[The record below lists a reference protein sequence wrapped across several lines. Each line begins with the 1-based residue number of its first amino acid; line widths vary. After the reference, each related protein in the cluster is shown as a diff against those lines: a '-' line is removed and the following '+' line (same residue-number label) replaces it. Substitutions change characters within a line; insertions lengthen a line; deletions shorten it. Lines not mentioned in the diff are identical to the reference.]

1 MRKMLIVFALF
12 AALASGAP
20 LRRHRVRAHSMRME
34 ATAFSRVEGPTSAG
48 TVPHRGIVAA
58 DPSVLPLGSRIRI
71 TKAGALNGTYTVTDT
86 GGGVKGRHVDIY
98 VPSQAQA
105 KKFGKKMVNV
115 QVLHTGE
122 GKEEAREK
130 DIPAKK

>member
-1 MRKMLIVFALF
+1 MTKQLAILLFVLTANGF
-12 AALASGAP
+12 AAP
-20 LRRHRVRAHSMRME
+20 RHRVRSHSMRME
-34 ATAFSRVEGPTSAG
+34 ATAFSRVEGPTAAG

-58 DPSVLPLGSRIRI
+58 DPAILPLGSRIRASG
-71 TKAGALNGTYTVTDT
+71 AGFLNGVYTVTDT
-86 GGGVKGRHVDIY
+86 GGGVKGRHIDIY
-98 VPSQAQA
+98 VPSRLQA
-105 KKFGKKMVNV
+105 KKFGKKMVSV